1 MKYSLSKRTIA
12 FLLSVVMIFAMLPA
26 AKTTAVTVQE
36 NSQIVDGNTMNS
48 WQSFFSP
55 TDITTAHAGGV
66 WTDKSVFATSPFNSN
81 AIKIDKTNNFL
92 VALSALSA
100 NSVVVGQD
108 YAPTDTMFVLD
119 VSNSMS
125 DSALSSMVTATN
137 NAIRTLLSG
146 ENNTNRVGVVLYG
159 TTASVLLPLDHYTG
173 VTVDGMETFIEIDG
187 NDIRA
192 ARVRQRVESGNTGST
207 VPDWWNPN
215 WGNWEDFEDY
225 FPQYGQGNQNQY
237 ETVYLKNSAGNN
249 VTTSVETGGGTYT
262 QGGMWKAWQEFN
274 SAGTVATDKPS
285 VKRAPVMVLMCDGAA
300 TYSAADFDNVPNS
313 ATHGTGSASGTGDG
327 FVTQLTA
334 AYVKAKMA
342 EKYGADSFFYTLGLD
357 VENIAIA
364 QAILDPANKTAATDI
379 DDEWTE
385 FLQGSATVSMYR
397 RSQGGNNQ
405 NVTITNDTA
414 ATLQSA
420 FTSESYKYA
429 DKYFSAA
436 QVTDLNQQFQN
447 IVNEISLSAGYYP
460 THLDD
465 NGANYSG
472 YITFVDELGKGMEV
486 KEVEGIVLGSHVY
499 TGELLAA
506 SLVNGAFGTK
516 DDPTNMGDEFVRAV
530 KARLGLTNN
539 DEVWA
544 LLDYAWNEGY
554 LGYTLGEDWS
564 NYIVWY
570 GDANGEYLGYD
581 KSLEQ
586 TAAYRNACYGMLGTA
601 DESHKVSDMMYVGI
615 QVSTNLATGD
625 QTVTF
630 RVPASMLPVVTYQI
644 NVDGNQ
650 VTENTTATLTYHAAE
665 PIRLVYEV
673 GVKDEVTDLNVAQ
686 YAKEIDG
693 KYYLYT
699 NKWNENPDLTD
710 TGTNNLSY
718 AYFEPG
724 ADNEHYYFT
733 EDSVIY
739 DAAGNKVTSTD
750 NLAEDGDYYYEHYI
764 FEKNTGA
771 AITDGKVAASADF
784 HKEKLSADAIRAANT
799 TKTYDAAGNR
809 CVPKGTMHYAHSHD
823 LFKGAEDSSAA
834 AETANNTGTFPYVR
848 EQIVDA
854 TLNSQASG
862 TGAKHYEL
870 MYLGNN
876 GRLTVNPATGISITK
891 RVDDTITDANATYTF
906 MIMVSKANH
915 DLLEGTYTQKNG
927 ENEADIVFT
936 NGLAGV
942 TLKAGETVYIYNLP
956 ADAIYSISEQYGD
969 GYKEFAAV
977 KDTGTTVS
985 GTIQEA
991 IFTNTKRGTGSLT
1004 IEKDVTGHPFTTS
1017 QIESVDFDFV
1027 VELTKADNITKY
1039 SGDITAIKSG
1049 VGNVTLTFTD
1059 GKAAFKLHDNQE
1071 LTILNL
1077 PEGVTYTVTESAKTG
1092 YQQDSS
1098 TGTTGAIK
1106 ADTQAYAHFV
1116 NKYVATATT
1125 FPLKVAITKKLD
1137 GASWPEPENQPEN
1150 FRFKVERLN
1159 ADGRTYKDVTGNTN
1173 VIQSNNLQELVVDL
1187 SAQQYPAVG
1196 NYAYRITEVA
1206 GNTTG
1211 ATYDSSRG
1219 LFIVKVT
1226 DTDYD
1231 GVLEIDVDTA
1241 ASSNVTVLEPS
1252 GAEGHIVRKT
1262 FTNTYHVNATT
1273 ATFKIKKNLTNTTG
1287 IDIPLTDFHFGL
1299 YTDEGCTETN
1309 RVGVYTA
1316 GPSGDVDVSLHIQSD
1331 GTKEYYLKEI
1341 PGSMVGMTY
1350 DPVIYKVTVTAED
1363 NNNTLTAT
1371 VNITVYESN
1380 GSSSQ
1385 PAAID
1390 EVPAAVFANR
1400 YQVAPTEPA
1409 TGTVISGNKTLNGR
1423 PWGENES
1430 FEVELYETDASFTL
1444 TDNQQPKQT
1453 QSVSENTPYA
1463 FNLGQFTSVGIHH
1476 YIVKEKLAGKTDKGI
1491 TYDAAEYHVTV
1502 AVTRGTNTVTVN
1514 NVIMHQ
1520 LVANVT
1526 AIKLGDS
1533 AVDQTKLDFQNTYSR
1548 TPIDVTLSGTKQV
1561 VNQTPNNG
1569 NSSLPAISPAGY
1581 QFVLRRN
1588 NNAGDIL
1595 QTATSD
1601 KNGNFSFQPL
1611 HFTAPGE
1618 YIYEIIEVGAGN
1630 TVVNGVSYNAANW
1643 RVKITVTDN
1652 NDGTMSHTIT
1662 TVNNM
1667 GASNFVN
1674 TYKAAETELSLTGI
1688 KELVGAEGTD
1698 RPLQANDFSFTLKPV
1713 GTAPMPNSETSVTV
1727 KNSAD
1732 GKFIFPDITFNA
1744 VGTYQ
1749 YTITEEK
1756 ETDGTAGIYY
1766 DKAVYTVTVDVTDNG
1781 AGKLVAKVTAIVANE
1796 GLADETAKHVID
1808 FYNGYYADSV
1818 QVILSGNKV
1827 LENVTPGVAAAEKNI
1842 PLTGENLTKFP
1853 FSFML
1858 EAVTEGAPMPN
1869 GAVDGKYPVNS
1880 GENGVIIFPA
1890 LTFDAVG
1897 EYRYIVQEGIP
1908 ANSINGVLDGV
1919 TYTAQIHDITIT
1931 VSDNRLGQLVASVAL
1946 DGNDKTFEAD
1956 GKTVKALSF
1965 RNTYSAAEEVVTLGG
1980 NKVLENVTPGIAAG
1994 TTIDLTGNEFIFK
2007 LEAVTNGAPM
2017 PAGTGN
2023 VVKNAAGG
2031 AFRFGQITFNAQGE
2045 YKYTITEISD
2055 PAKGYITYAQPVS
2068 VTVKVTDA
2076 DMDGKLETAVTYG
2089 SANSL
2094 SVTNRY
2100 KAEATKLAFTG
2111 TKKVDTRKPR
2121 EGEFEFMLIS
2131 VSGAPMPEPV
2141 DTVYVKNDASGKVL
2155 FPEITYKAV
2164 GEYKYTIQEV
2174 RAPDGYKGVTYDK
2187 AVYDI
2192 TVTVSDNGE
2201 GKLLAVAKSVKRG
2214 ETADSDVVF
2223 FNKYQAAPIS
2233 VSFGGTKTLAGRQ
2246 LQDGEFSFILTD
2258 GAGVALE
2265 TVKNKDGKFTFAEQ
2279 KLLSAGTYK
2288 FFIKEDTSAVK
2299 EGIAYDK
2306 TVHEVTV
2313 EVKDDGNGQ
2322 LKAYIGGEE
2331 KQTVS
2336 VSFQNTFTP
2345 KETTAQITVE
2355 KELQNLCGK
2364 PMGLEGFRF
2373 QLTDTEGNK
2382 TVMTSDADGLAKFVL
2397 TFGAED
2403 AGKTYVYKLAE
2414 VDTEVKGV
2422 QYSDAE
2428 YEVKI
2433 AVTKDAVTGE
2443 LHTTVTVT
2451 NDGKAYEG
2459 NPVFVNYYDLDTTP
2473 ETGDASRVL
2482 EMSLCMGISGAAL
2495 LTVLV
2500 LGKKKRFSAE

>member
-1 MKYSLSKRTIA
+1 
-12 FLLSVVMIFAMLPA
+12 
-26 AKTTAVTVQE
+26 
-36 NSQIVDGNTMNS
+36 
-48 WQSFFSP
+48 
-55 TDITTAHAGGV
+55 
-66 WTDKSVFATSPFNSN
+66 
-81 AIKIDKTNNFL
+81 
-92 VALSALSA
+92 
-100 NSVVVGQD
+100 
-108 YAPTDTMFVLD
+108 
-119 VSNSMS
+119 
-125 DSALSSMVTATN
+125 
-137 NAIRTLLSG
+137 
-146 ENNTNRVGVVLYG
+146 
-159 TTASVLLPLDHYTG
+159 
-173 VTVDGMETFIEIDG
+173 
-187 NDIRA
+187 
-192 ARVRQRVESGNTGST
+192 
-207 VPDWWNPN
+207 
-215 WGNWEDFEDY
+215 
-225 FPQYGQGNQNQY
+225 
-237 ETVYLKNSAGNN
+237 
-249 VTTSVETGGGTYT
+249 
-262 QGGMWKAWQEFN
+262 
-274 SAGTVATDKPS
+274 
-285 VKRAPVMVLMCDGAA
+285 
-300 TYSAADFDNVPNS
+300 
-313 ATHGTGSASGTGDG
+313 
-327 FVTQLTA
+327 
-334 AYVKAKMA
+334 
-342 EKYGADSFFYTLGLD
+342 
-357 VENIAIA
+357 
-364 QAILDPANKTAATDI
+364 
-379 DDEWTE
+379 
-385 FLQGSATVSMYR
+385 
-397 RSQGGNNQ
+397 
-405 NVTITNDTA
+405 
-414 ATLQSA
+414 
-420 FTSESYKYA
+420 
-429 DKYFSAA
+429 
-436 QVTDLNQQFQN
+436 
-447 IVNEISLSAGYYP
+447 
-460 THLDD
+460 
-465 NGANYSG
+465 
-472 YITFVDELGKGMEV
+472 
-486 KEVEGIVLGSHVY
+486 
-499 TGELLAA
+499 
-506 SLVNGAFGTK
+506 
-516 DDPTNMGDEFVRAV
+516 
-530 KARLGLTNN
+530 
-539 DEVWA
+539 
-544 LLDYAWNEGY
+544 
-554 LGYTLGEDWS
+554 
-564 NYIVWY
+564 
-570 GDANGEYLGYD
+570 
-581 KSLEQ
+581 
-586 TAAYRNACYGMLGTA
+586 
-601 DESHKVSDMMYVGI
+601 
-615 QVSTNLATGD
+615 
-625 QTVTF
+625 
-630 RVPASMLPVVTYQI
+630 VTYQI

-686 YAKEIDG
+686 YATKIDG

-834 AETANNTGTFPYVR
+834 AATANNTGTFPYVR

-854 TLNSQASG
+854 HLSSQDGGTG

-870 MYLGNN
+870 TYLGNN

-891 RVDDTITDANATYTF
+891 QVDDTITDANATYTF

-936 NGLAGV
+936 NGLAEV

-1027 VELTKADNITKY
+1027 VALTKADGSEY

-1059 GKAAFKLHDNQE
+1059 GKAPFKLHDNQE

-1173 VIQSNNLQELVVDL
+1173 VIQSNNLQDLVVDL

-1252 GAEGHIVRKT
+1252 GAEGHIVKKT
-1262 FTNTYHVNATT
+1262 FTNRYHVNATT

-1316 GPSGDVDVSLHIQSD
+1316 GPSGDVDVSLHIAENTD
-1331 GTKEYYLKEI
+1331 LLYYLKEI
-1341 PGSMVGMTY
+1341 PGDMKGMTY
-1350 DPVIYKVTVTAED
+1350 DPTVYKVSINVTD
-1363 NNNTLTAT
+1363 NTAQLTADVAVT
-1371 VNITVYESN
+1371 TYSG
-1380 GSSSQ
+1380 GSE
-1385 PAAID
+1385 AVKDTNTGIYT
-1390 EVPAAVFANR
+1390 AVFNNK
-1400 YQVAPTEPA
+1400 YEVAPTEPA

-1463 FNLGQFTSVGIHH
+1463 FNLGQFTSVDIHH

-1491 TYDAAEYHVTV
+1491 TYDATEYHVTV
-1502 AVTRGTNTVTVN
+1502 TVSLKEGTNQLEAVVTV
-1514 NVIMHQ
+1514 
-1520 LVANVT
+1520 
-1526 AIKLGDS
+1526 IKLGNGTVEKN
-1533 AVDQTKLDFQNTYSR
+1533 ALNFKNTYHADA
-1548 TPIDVTLSGTKQV
+1548 TDDIQLGGTKV
-1561 VNQTPNNG
+1561 FENQTPGVANG
-1569 NSSLPAISPAGY
+1569 TTIELTGGEFQFQLEVKDAAGNVIATGSATNDDNG
-1581 QFVLRRN
+1581 QFLFDKFHFTK
-1588 NNAGDIL
+1588 AGVY
-1595 QTATSD
+1595 TATI
-1601 KNGNFSFQPL
+1601 
-1611 HFTAPGE
+1611 TE
-1618 YIYEIIEVGAGN
+1618 
-1630 TVVNGVSYNAANW
+1630 VNGGIGYITYAQPRTVT
-1643 RVKITVTDN
+1643 ITVTDN
-1652 NDGTMSHTIT
+1652 NEGKLT
-1662 TVNNM
+1662 
-1667 GASNFVN
+1667 ASAAGGYSVQMKN

-1744 VGTYQ
+1744 VGTYR

-1818 QVILSGNKV
+1818 QVILSGNKA

-1994 TTIDLTGNEFIFK
+1994 TTINLTGNEFIFK

-2068 VTVKVTDA
+2068 VTVKVTDT

-2131 VSGAPMPEPV
+2131 VNGAPMPELV

-2246 LQDGEFSFILTD
+2246 MQDGEFSFILTD

-2403 AGKTYVYKLAE
+2403 AGKIYVYKLAE

-2433 AVTKDAVTGE
+2433 AVTKDTVTGE